1 MSATKPRSPAEAL
14 RAPACKHPT
23 RREIRNGADE
33 VIALVCSSCAETLE
47 AICPYC
53 RRSFDRGPGSAH
65 VTECQRRRVQALR
78 FDDELARQAT
88 SGRA

>member
-1 MSATKPRSPAEAL
+1 MSQLKPH
-14 RAPACKHPT
+14 RAPPEKPACPHSHP
-23 RREIRNGADE
+23 RKILNGADE

-53 RRSFDRGPGSAH
+53 RRNFDRGPGTAH

-78 FDDELARQAT
+78 FDEELARQAVG
-88 SGRA
+88 GRA